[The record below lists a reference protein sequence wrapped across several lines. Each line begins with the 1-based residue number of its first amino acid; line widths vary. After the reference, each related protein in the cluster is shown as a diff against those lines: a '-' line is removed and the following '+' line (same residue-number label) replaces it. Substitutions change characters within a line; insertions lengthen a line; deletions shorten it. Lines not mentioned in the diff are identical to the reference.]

1 MTFPAPGRE
10 RRAGDLNHQ
19 GGEDSSGPPIRL
31 VVIDDHPVV
40 REGLVALL
48 EDEAGFQVVAAAGSA
63 EQALRLVEQQ
73 QPDVLLLDLELPGID
88 GVTAIPKL
96 SAIAPAL
103 RIIVFS
109 AYGGGERL
117 LGAIKAG
124 ARGYLLKGASGE
136 ELARAIRTVHGGGTA
151 LESGLAETLMAAV
164 RGPRP
169 GGPALSRR
177 EQEVLHLLAQGLANK
192 QIARALTISERTVK
206 FHVTSIFNKLGA
218 DNRAQAVAL
227 AAQRHLL

>member
-1 MTFPAPGRE
+1 M
-10 RRAGDLNHQ
+10 
-19 GGEDSSGPPIRL
+19 IRL

-48 EDEAGFQVVAAAGSA
+48 EDEPDFQVVGAAGA
-63 EQALRLVEQQ
+63 VEPALRLVDHVR
-73 QPDVLLLDLELPGID
+73 PDVLLLDLELPGVD
-88 GVTAIPKL
+88 GVTAIPQL
-96 SAIAPAL
+96 SALAPDL
-103 RIIVFS
+103 RILVFS

-124 ARGYLLKGASGE
+124 ARGYLLKGASGD
-136 ELARAIRTVHGGGTA
+136 ELATAIRTVYAGGTA
-151 LESGLAETLMAAV
+151 LEPRLAETLATAV
-164 RGPRP
+164 RGPQQR
-169 GGPALSRR
+169 GPALSRR
-177 EQEVLHLLAQGLANK
+177 EQEVLLLLARGLANK

-218 DNRAQAVAL
+218 DNRAQAVAI

>member
-1 MTFPAPGRE
+1 
-10 RRAGDLNHQ
+10 
-19 GGEDSSGPPIRL
+19 
-31 VVIDDHPVV
+31 V

-88 GVTAIPKL
+88 GVTAIPML